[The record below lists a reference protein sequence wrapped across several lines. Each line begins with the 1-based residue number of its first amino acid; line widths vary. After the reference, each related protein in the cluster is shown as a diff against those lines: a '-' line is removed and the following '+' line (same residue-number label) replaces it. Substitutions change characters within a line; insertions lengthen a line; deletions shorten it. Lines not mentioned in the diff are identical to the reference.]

1 MAKNN
6 GSLTELM
13 IMILVALFLGDC
25 VLNDYEDTQVHH
37 FLQQQGISQKIE
49 SFEYKLKH

>member
-6 GSLTELM
+6 GSLTELI
-13 IMILVALFLGDC
+13 IMILVAMFLYDC
-25 VLNDYEDTQVHH
+25 VFHDYNDTKVHH